1 MKPQQKPATFK
12 LSTQARKL
20 SPETLERLL
29 KFPKHAQPLFK
40 HFQFTVEYLTR
51 FPASCNDVL
60 RLLITDKY

>member
-1 MKPQQKPATFK
+1 MNPQQKPATFQ

-40 HFQFTVEYLTR
+40 HF
-51 FPASCNDVL
+51 
-60 RLLITDKY
+60 